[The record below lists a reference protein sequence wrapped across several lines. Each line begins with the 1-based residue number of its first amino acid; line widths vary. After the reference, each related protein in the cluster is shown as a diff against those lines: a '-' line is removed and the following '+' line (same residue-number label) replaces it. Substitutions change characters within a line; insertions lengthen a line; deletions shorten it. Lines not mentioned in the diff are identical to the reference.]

1 VLHFLIDEDVVVLV
15 VDELRPIHEVRF
27 VVDVLGSGSKD
38 PTIRRY
44 LRAML
49 RAEDL
54 ILVTADNE
62 FAGRCGQEGSRL
74 PCLWLRDLRDQEV
87 ERVRLLLE
95 VVEREARLGGKQF
108 FMEIRAKSYV
118 VKR

>member
-1 VLHFLIDEDVVVLV
+1 MLHFLIDEDVVVLV
-15 VDELRPIHEVRF
+15 AGELRPAHEVRF

-38 PTIRRY
+38 PVIRRY

-49 RAEDL
+49 RAGDV

-74 PCLWLRDLRDQEV
+74 PCLWLRDLRDQEC
-87 ERVRLLLE
+87 ERVRLLLD
-95 VVEREARLGGKQF
+95 VIVREGAIGGSRF
-108 FMEIRAKSYV
+108 FMEIRAKSYI